1 MRRTRALLGSVLVA
15 ALLGLPA
22 PAASAAEPQADRVLP
37 LDRYTS
43 DKGRTLAQR
52 YDAILKKLNAGIF
65 NCMPW
70 LDVKKEGIGFYKPKH
85 LASDARYLSLNVDVD
100 QQPNATFVAQ
110 PIEGRASAMF
120 SRYVPPLL
128 RAMTGAGEL
137 LTEPQLDG
145 FTVIVSWLQK
155 EPGARERPVFDT
167 IAAFMA
173 KPLVADYLAA
183 RVGVAQLAE
192 QAQVLAWD
200 GETRL
205 GQVKV
210 RGWVDDFVR
219 TYRVTGYTP
228 DPRFT
233 CR

>member
-1 MRRTRALLGSVLVA
+1 MRSTHALLGALLVA
-15 ALLGLPA
+15 GMLGLPA

-100 QQPNATFVAQ
+100 QQPNATFMAQ
-110 PIEGRASAMF
+110 PVEGRASAMF

-137 LTEPQLDG
+137 LAEPQLDG

-192 QAQVLAWD
+192 RAQVLAWD

-205 GQVKV
+205 GEVKV
-210 RGWVDDFVR
+210 RGWADDFAR